1 VTPEVRA
8 EIRRLVLREGWK
20 IETVARRFGVHH
32 STVRRALRDDLP
44 AVEDVRRPSA
54 LDPFKPYIVQRLIEL
69 PLLSAVRLHAELR
82 ERGSTVGIAQMRR
95 YAALV
100 RPPRLKKVYLR
111 VEFEP
116 GEQAQVDWA
125 LFGHMRVGAT
135 QRKLSLFSMV
145 LSWSRAIFVD
155 FCFDQRMETFCRM
168 HRRALEFFGGVPKR
182 IVYDNLKSVVV
193 DRVGSTI
200 KFNAR
205 FLGFAGH
212 YLFEATAAPVRYP
225 QFKGRVED
233 SVKYVR
239 QSFFYGR
246 SFGSLADLRAQ
257 AREWCLKTANQRL
270 HATTRERPSERL
282 LVEHARLRPL
292 PPHPFDTDV
301 VMPLV
306 VTKEAC
312 VRFDANS
319 YSVPPE
325 HVGKTVHL
333 RADDDTVRVIID
345 GAEVARHARCWD
357 RRRHIEDPAHLESL
371 LAHRKAARGPK
382 ARERLFALCPEARAY
397 LHEVA
402 RRKIHLSHEVDK
414 LLRLIDLYGDSDVSL
429 AIARAVADRSFG
441 ARFVRALCDQAR
453 FARREPEPPDP
464 IVTGNPAADEMTVT
478 PHDMESYD
486 ALFER
491 KHDTTDDDD
500 DDKNQ

>member
-1 VTPEVRA
+1 MITPEQRA
-8 EIRRLVLREGWK
+8 EMRRLVLREGCR

-32 STVRRALRDDLP
+32 SVVRRALRDDLP
-44 AVEDVRRPSA
+44 PVDMIRRPSA
-54 LDPFKPYIVQRLIEL
+54 LDSFKPYVVQRLIEL
-69 PLLSAVRLHAELR
+69 PLLSGVRLHQELR
-82 ERGSTVGIAQMRR
+82 ERGCTVGLAQMRR
-95 YAALV
+95 YAAQV
-100 RPPRLKKVYLR
+100 RPPRPRKVYLR

-145 LSWSRAIFVD
+145 MSWSRAIFID
-155 FCFDQRMETFCRM
+155 FCFDQKMETFCRM
-168 HRRALEFFGGVPKR
+168 HRRALEFFGGVPKK

-200 KFNAR
+200 KFNSR
-205 FLGFAGH
+205 FLAFAGH

-239 QSFFYGR
+239 SSFFYGR
-246 SFGSLADLRAQ
+246 SFSSLADLRAQ
-257 AREWCLKTANQRL
+257 AQQWSLKTANQRI
-270 HATTRERPSERL
+270 HATTRERPHERL
-282 LVEHARLRPL
+282 LVEHPPLRPL

-301 VMPLV
+301 VLPLV
-306 VTKEAC
+306 VTKEAR

-325 HVGKTVHL
+325 HVGKTVLL
-333 RADDDTVRVIID
+333 RADDDTVRVLVD
-345 GAEVARHARCWD
+345 SAEVARHARCWD
-357 RRRHIEDPAHLESL
+357 RRRHIEDPAHLEAL
-371 LAHRKAARGPK
+371 LARRKAARGPRS
-382 ARERLFALCPEARAY
+382 RERLFALCPQARAY

-414 LLRLIDLYGDSDVSL
+414 LLRLVDLYGPSDVSL
-429 AIARAVADRSFG
+429 AIARAVADQSFG

-453 FARREPEPPDP
+453 FARDEP
-464 IVTGNPAADEMTVT
+464 VTGLEKARKFGPAGGAGCW
-478 PHDMESYD
+478 
-486 ALFER
+486 A
-491 KHDTTDDDD
+491 
-500 DDKNQ
+500 